1 MLLMGQ
7 YSIVHFSVWREG
19 RFHCGC
25 SEGPCWIYKGCKFQH
40 AILIDIST
48 PRGSAEEVVSSLIV
62 YWLYIQHNTTLFFLS
77 ISSSLPHQAI
87 SGQAVDRHLS
97 GLKLIAAEVG
107 METPSLFKDV
117 AYTRSVS
124 HILFSSNVCIGINR
138 LLKNSHTWSQR

>member
-1 MLLMGQ
+1 MLLIGQ
-7 YSIVHFSVWREG
+7 YSIVYLSVWRKG

-40 AILIDIST
+40 AILIDIQHT
-48 PRGSAEEVVSSLIV
+48 LGSAEEVVSSLFV
-62 YWLYIQHNTTLFFLS
+62 YQLYLVRIPTVHSTSHHS
-77 ISSSLPHQAI
+77 ISSSIPSSLPHQAI

-107 METPSLFKDV
+107 METPPLFKDV

-124 HILFSSNVCIGINR
+124 QTLFSSSVCIGIKVVR
-138 LLKNSHTWSQR
+138 K